1 MTTVRASVLRFF
13 CLAILVGFVPLVLGV
28 GCPGPG
34 ETVQAVSD
42 ASPPTEPTPAETSP
56 STPSDQGGEQ
66 EAGVPIR
73 GDLNGDGIINGA
85 DFDVMS
91 AAWLS
96 KAGEARFN
104 PAADLNGDGV
114 IGLAD
119 FQILES
125 LATGTNG

>member
-1 MTTVRASVLRFF
+1 MSKVRTSVLRFF

-34 ETVQAVSD
+34 ETVQAVND
-42 ASPPTEPTPAETSP
+42 VSPPAEAVPADTSP
-56 STPSDQGGEQ
+56 SGPSDQGGEP
-66 EAGVPIR
+66 EAVAPIR
-73 GDLNGDGIINGA
+73 GDLNGDGIINEA

-104 PAADLNGDGV
+104 PAADLDGDGV
-114 IGLAD
+114 IGLPD

-125 LATGTNG
+125 LATGANG